1 MSITTTLANTH
12 LYSTSGNFTA
22 STVPF
27 SISVWINAV
36 WNGGARLSFVGMYN
50 GTTTTGTSTGLQI
63 GTSAGAGEVS
73 CWTYG
78 GTVMVQSANGAMTAY
93 NNTWVNITYT
103 YNGTTHLVYI
113 NGVQAGTA
121 TTAQNAGTF
130 TQVWINGYP
139 PTGNNNECAV
149 FGVDSY
155 IYYNRTLTANEA
167 LTIYNSTGMRHGI
180 LNGQLARYEF
190 DELAQGATVTSVT
203 DLSGNGNTLTISG
216 GGTSFTYNYATSIA
230 DSNLR
235 API

>member
-1 MSITTTLANTH
+1 
-12 LYSTSGNFTA
+12 
-22 STVPF
+22 
-27 SISVWINAV
+27 
-36 WNGGARLSFVGMYN
+36 
-50 GTTTTGTSTGLQI
+50 
-63 GTSAGAGEVS
+63 
-73 CWTYG
+73 
-78 GTVMVQSANGAMTAY
+78 MVQSAAGAMTAY
-93 NNTWVNITYT
+93 NNTWANITYT

-113 NGVQAGTA
+113 NGVQAGSA

-180 LNGQLARYEF
+180 LNGQLTRYEF
-190 DELAQGATVTSVT
+190 DELAQGSAVTSVT
-203 DLSGNGNTLTISG
+203 DLSGNGNNLSVVG
-216 GGTSFTYNYATSIA
+216 GGTSFTYNYATSFA

>member
-12 LYSTSGNFTA
+12 LFSTSSNFTA
-22 STVPF
+22 STAPF

-36 WNGGARLSFVGMYN
+36 WNGGARLSFVGMYD
-50 GTTTTGTSTGLQI
+50 GTTTAGTTTGLQI
-63 GTSAGAGEVS
+63 GTSSGAGEVS

-93 NNTWVNITYT
+93 NNNWVNVTYT

-121 TTAQNAGTF
+121 TTAQIAGTF
-130 TQVWINGYP
+130 TQIWVNGYP
-139 PTGNNNECAV
+139 PTGNANECAV

-155 IYYNRTLTANEA
+155 SYYNRTLTANEA
-167 LTIYNSTGMRHGI
+167 LTIYNCTGMRHGI
-180 LNGQLARYEF
+180 VNGQLARYEF
-190 DELAQGATVTSVT
+190 DELSQGSTVVSVT
-203 DLSGNGNTLTISG
+203 DLSGSGNTLTISG
-216 GGTSFTYNYATSIA
+216 NGTAFTYNYATSFA